1 MHEAAE
7 GAPVVVEATLFA
19 KSLSNGSNRRLWSI
33 KPLAFPD
40 HLLPSF
46 ASLWCVGRE
55 DLPKKRPIRAF
66 SPFRR
71 LKITVITL
79 KFQSLIVN
87 SCWFYI
93 KKLNLPPQILICI
106 NFLTLFVRQ
115 PWDDNTGLLVE
126 KATSLL
132 PSSPRVFCPLLSSS
146 PSSRFLREFFGNSS
160 GWRLLLLPD
169 RLYGS
174 SDISSDA

>member
-1 MHEAAE
+1 M
-7 GAPVVVEATLFA
+7 VIEATLFA

-71 LKITVITL
+71 YKITVITL
-79 KFQSLIVN
+79 KFQGLIVN

-93 KKLNLPPQILICI
+93 KKLNLPPPNLDLYQSFGLVCS
-106 NFLTLFVRQ
+106 Q
-115 PWDDNTGLLVE
+115 PWNDNTGLLVE

-160 GWRLLLLPD
+160 GWRIFLLPD

-174 SDISSDA
+174 SDILSDV

>member
-1 MHEAAE
+1 MFDIVPLSEGHKAAE
-7 GAPVVVEATLFA
+7 PAPVVVEATLFA

-33 KPLAFPD
+33 KPFAFPD

-93 KKLNLPPQILICI
+93 KKLNLSPPILICI
-106 NFLTLFVRQ
+106 NLLALFVASLGMIILGFWWRKL
-115 PWDDNTGLLVE
+115 PPSCRLPLV
-126 KATSLL
+126 
-132 PSSPRVFCPLLSSS
+132 SSVPFCPLP
-146 PSSRFLREFFGNSS
+146 PSSRFLREFFGMAH
-160 GWRLLLLPD
+160 LPVA
-169 RLYGS
+169 G
-174 SDISSDA
+174 